1 MVPQELKGNVV
12 ALLHLLTH
20 TLAFVFQNSDKKE
33 IVLSLSA
40 PKDFLYE
47 ELISFEIKDVNLN
60 REKLTRFLE
69 TELSKDIE
77 LLNGEII
84 HKSENISDLHIAIPF
99 KLNELGMRRY
109 YRLPDKAMLDKK
121 VLLICGSQKV
131 ARSIKKMFKYFRYDV
146 VVGVDEYKRQG
157 NNLAQYDILLIED
170 KLTTKKLEN
179 LIVNTQKTTSLKY
192 VLLHDSHYK
201 KIENT
206 TITSS
211 HLIKPVMQES
221 IFELIVL
228 LFGDK
233 SIREREENTIIDM
246 EKYLNKNYQEG
257 YKNFVKSNLPIQ
269 EENKET
275 KILVLDT
282 EAGEQNAKSVGV
294 VYSEKLKEFL
304 DRFERS
310 DEYFIQEVDEKSTWK
325 IKEFCID
332 LEKEAKMISALRI
345 LKFAERISLL
355 FVYNKLHTLPT
366 HTNTYQIELKK
377 LIIEIRNYLNKNY
390 QEKDK
395 NPVKSN
401 FPVKEE
407 NKESK
412 ILVLDTEAGEQN
424 AKSVGVEYYEKLKE
438 FLDKFEC
445 SDEYFIQ

>member
-1 MVPQELKGNVV
+1 MNKVEDFFDINMVLMTVFSSLETIRDEKKIELAYEIDAMVPKELKGNVV

-192 VLLHDSHYK
+192 VLLHDSHYN

-206 TITSS
+206 TITST

-221 IFELIVL
+221 IFELIVS
-228 LFGDK
+228 LFENKMNDK
-233 SIREREENTIIDM
+233 NINSREEEIIINM
-246 EKYLNKNYQEG
+246 EKYLNKDYKEED
-257 YKNFVKSNLPIQ
+257 KNFVKSTLLLV
-269 EENKET
+269 EEEDKEI

-282 EAGEQNAKSVGV
+282 EAGKKNAKKFNVI
-294 VYSEKLKEFL
+294 YSEKLKEFL
-304 DRFERS
+304 DRFGRS
-310 DEYFIQEVDEKSTWK
+310 DEYFIQAVNEKSKWR

-332 LEKEAKMISALRI
+332 LEKEAKLIGALRV
-345 LKFAERISLL
+345 LDFAESISLL

-366 HTNTYQIELKK
+366 YTNTYQIELKK
-377 LIIEIRNYLNKNY
+377 LMKEIKNYLT
-390 QEKDK
+390 
-395 NPVKSN
+395 
-401 FPVKEE
+401 
-407 NKESK
+407 
-412 ILVLDTEAGEQN
+412 I
-424 AKSVGVEYYEKLKE
+424 VER
-438 FLDKFEC
+438 
-445 SDEYFIQ
+445 